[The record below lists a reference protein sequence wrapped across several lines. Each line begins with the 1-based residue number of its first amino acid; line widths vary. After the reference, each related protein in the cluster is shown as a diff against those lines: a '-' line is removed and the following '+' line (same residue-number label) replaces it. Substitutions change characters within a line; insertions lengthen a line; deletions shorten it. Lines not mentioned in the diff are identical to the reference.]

1 MLHRARWLHVS
12 TIVLGGWLVAHEAVP
27 AQVRG
32 TATYRERV
40 ALPPNAVFEATLEDV
55 TKADA
60 PAELIGRYRADQING
75 APIRF
80 EINYDP
86 SEIDP
91 SHRYVVRGRIV
102 VGGKLLLHTDPP
114 PRVLTGGRGT
124 QVSLLLTPANGT
136 APAVSSSTGATLGAL
151 PATYFGDLPCAD
163 CEAVRHQ
170 LELFP
175 DKVFFLRLWYLGKG
189 DSATID
195 DIGIWSLSASRDT
208 VTLTGNR
215 EASVRFLVTDSATL
229 SKLSPAGDVITS
241 TFEDGLKRTRNVPPL
256 SPRLRMRGMYTYSAD
271 AGRFTECLTRKTWPV
286 AAEGDNAALE
296 SAYTMALRKPADT
309 LMVDLEGQLA
319 LRPGVAGGRS
329 QRALIVERF
338 GRVDPGERCAPN
350 AKSVTVER
358 TYWRLTRLGDT
369 AVRPGSLQWE
379 PHLILHPDSR
389 RMSGSDG
396 CSRLRGRYELDESS
410 LVFTELATTSMSCP
424 EEADPQRELPNVL
437 KRVSTV
443 RLIRQQIEMF
453 DANGK
458 FLARFEARELK

>member
-12 TIVLGGWLVAHEAVP
+12 TIVLGGWLAVQETVP

-32 TATYRERV
+32 TATYRERL
-40 ALPPNAVFEATLEDV
+40 ALPPNAIFEATLEDV

-60 PAELIGRYRADQING
+60 PAELIGRYRADQLTG
-75 APIRF
+75 ATIRF
-80 EINYDP
+80 EINYD
-86 SEIDP
+86 STQIDP

-124 QVSLLLTPANGT
+124 QVSLLLTPATGT
-136 APAVSSSTGATLGAL
+136 APAISSTTGATLGAL
-151 PATYFGDLPCAD
+151 PATFFGDLPCAD
-163 CEAVRHQ
+163 CDAVRHQ
-170 LELFP
+170 LELFT

-189 DSATID
+189 DSATVD
-195 DIGIWSLSASRDT
+195 DIGIWSVSASRDT

-215 EASVRFLVTDSATL
+215 EASLRFIVTDSATL
-229 SKLSPAGDVITS
+229 NRLSPAGDIIYD
-241 TFEDGLKRTRNVPPL
+241 TFNDGLKRTRNVPPL
-256 SPRLRMRGMYTYSAD
+256 SPRLRMRGMYTWSAD

-319 LRPGVAGGRS
+319 LRPGAGGGRS
-329 QRALIVERF
+329 QRTLVVEKF
-338 GRVDPGERCAPN
+338 GRVEPGERCAPN
-350 AKSVTVER
+350 ARPVTLER
-358 TYWRLTRLGDT
+358 TYWRLTRLGD
-369 AVRPGSLQWE
+369 ASVSPGSMQWE

-389 RMSGSDG
+389 RISGSDG
-396 CSRLRGRYELDESS
+396 CNRLRGRYELDEGHLAFS
-410 LVFTELATTSMSCP
+410 EMATTSMSCP
-424 EEADPQRELPNVL
+424 DEAEPQRDLPNVL

-443 RLIRQQIEMF
+443 RLIRQHIEMF
-453 DANGK
+453 DADGK
-458 FLARFEARELK
+458 FLARFEARQLK